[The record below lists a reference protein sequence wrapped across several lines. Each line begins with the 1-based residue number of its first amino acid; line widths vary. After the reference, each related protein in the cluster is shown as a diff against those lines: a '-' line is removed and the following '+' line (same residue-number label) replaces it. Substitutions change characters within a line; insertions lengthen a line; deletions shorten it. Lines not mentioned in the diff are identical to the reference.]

1 MSSVARI
8 ISKESRKEGIQEK
21 GFFAPAR
28 DYAAFSYQA
37 RFPLTSVLSLG
48 ERKSFIPLSGGSPF
62 SDSIQ
67 CPGH

>member
-28 DYAAFSYQA
+28 DYAAFGYQA
-37 RFPLTSVLSLG
+37 RFPPHLCPLPRGEEVLYPAL
-48 ERKSFIPLSGGSPF
+48 RWFTIP
-62 SDSIQ
+62 
-67 CPGH
+67 